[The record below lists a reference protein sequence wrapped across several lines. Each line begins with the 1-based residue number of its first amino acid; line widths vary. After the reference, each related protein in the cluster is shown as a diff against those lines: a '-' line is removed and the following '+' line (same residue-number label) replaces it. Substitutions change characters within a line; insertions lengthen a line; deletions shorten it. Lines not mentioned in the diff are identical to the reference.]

1 MNMYKPTM
9 AIQLYTL
16 RDHIQN
22 AEDFDKTL
30 GRLGKMGVHDV
41 QISAIGDIPA
51 DVQRDILQKHD
62 MHVCVTHKSFD
73 WLVSAPQEA
82 VEHHRTIGCDAIG
95 IGSAPGSAR
104 DSVQSVRAFIEQA
117 QHIGAI
123 FRENGMRFHYHNHAF
138 EFDPLEESGVCMMDL
153 LLRETD
159 PALFSFIPDVAWI
172 HYAGKDPVEYLY
184 KMRGR
189 IKVVHFKDYI
199 RNADGS
205 HKFVSLGQGA
215 VDLKA
220 CYDAA
225 CELGIPYIAYEQDCD
240 WTDGD
245 PFKAAEES
253 WAFLQSL

>member
-1 MNMYKPTM
+1 MKKPTM

-16 RDHIQN
+16 RDYIQT

-30 GRLGKMGVHDV
+30 SRLSAMGVRDV

-51 DVQRDILQKHD
+51 EVQRDILQKHSIS
-62 MHVCVTHKSFD
+62 VCVTHKKFD
-73 WLVSAPQEA
+73 WMLSSPMEA

-95 IGSAPGSAR
+95 LGGAPENAR
-104 DSVQSVRAFIEQA
+104 GTVEKVRGFIQDT
-117 QHIGAI
+117 QRFGAI
-123 FRENGMRFHYHNHAF
+123 FRDNGMRFHYHNHSF
-138 EFDPLEESGVCMMDL
+138 EFDRLEDADACMMDL

-159 PALFSFIPDVAWI
+159 PDLFRFIPDVAWM
-172 HYAGKDPVEYLY
+172 HFAGVDPAQYLY

-189 IKVVHFKDYI
+189 VKVVHFKDYVLGD
-199 RNADGS
+199 NGDP
-205 HKFVSLGQGA
+205 KFVSLGQGV

-220 CYDAA
+220 CYAAA
-225 CELGIPYIAYEQDCD
+225 CELDIPFIAYEQDRD